1 MAKLIFLTGMMG
13 VGKSTLAK
21 RFIDYAYYIHGDA
34 VHVDAARRAFPF
46 IKESQEYS
54 WRAWPQD
61 VQGTMHVTDLLKLS
75 LGKTHLDLRRIH
87 SMSNVIVDGAIFCND
102 WFRTPFIEA
111 LRDIGYAFEE
121 HQTHFICLRP
131 PSDKHYKQIL
141 ARAECEPYRANEKLK
156 YTCIEDVE
164 RGQAGFETILNRSL
178 KPWQILDSTEVASDY
193 IASIFS

>member
-1 MAKLIFLTGMMG
+1 MG

-21 RFIDYAYYIHGDA
+21 RFVDHAYYIHGDA

-46 IKESQEYS
+46 IKKSQEYS

-75 LGKTHLDLRRIH
+75 LEKTHLDLSRIH
-87 SMSNVIVDGAIFCND
+87 SAGNVIVDGAIFCND

-111 LRDIGYAFEE
+111 LGEIGYPFEE
-121 HQTHFICLRP
+121 AQTHFICLCP
-131 PSDKHYKQIL
+131 PSDKHYQQIL
-141 ARAECEPYRANEKLK
+141 MRAEREPNRADEKLK
-156 YTCIEDVE
+156 YTCIEDIE
-164 RGQAGFETILNRSL
+164 RGQVGFETILNRSL
-178 KPWQILDSTEVASDY
+178 KPWQVLDSTEAASDY